1 QPREYLDEETAA
13 TVTVVA
19 EPLVFA
25 LPRPELAANVRDYV
39 TLAAAAVDRNG
50 KVSYVLIAY
59 FWSTVDPRLRTDALP
74 SPEPLVLQADDR
86 RIALALLG
94 HSAHEAGIGVPVHA
108 PPGAVVPPN
117 VYGTDLGT
125 LRFIEEARSLT
136 LTADSDGT
144 PLSYQLWEDHRVGGP
159 NFALFLIHP
168 GCDISTPREI
178 QTTTGV
184 LRAHSSLSR
193 LRSRAAGFHDHGPTA
208 DRFRR
213 TEFRASDRDALLAVP
228 HAVIRA
234 GAHALRPPVQAERL
248 YLRRG

>member
-1 QPREYLDEETAA
+1 MIFKAGDRARVALPVAMLAALGACVAVADDKQPREYLDEQTAA

-86 RIALALLG
+86 RIALALRG

-108 PPGAVVPPN
+108 PPGAAVTPN

-125 LRFIEEARSLT
+125 LRFIAEARSLT
-136 LTADSDGT
+136 MTADSDGV
-144 PLSYQLWEDHRVGGP
+144 PLSYQLWEDHRM
-159 NFALFLIHP
+159 A
-168 GCDISTPREI
+168 
-178 QTTTGV
+178 
-184 LRAHSSLSR
+184 LRAFVH
-193 LRSRAAGFHDHGPTA
+193 HMHG
-208 DRFRR
+208 D
-213 TEFRASDRDALLAVP
+213 
-228 HAVIRA
+228 
-234 GAHALRPPVQAERL
+234 Q
-248 YLRRG
+248 